1 MIRALSVIGHGIN
14 ILPHYLT
21 HYSEY
26 VDEIQLVVY
35 ESDTHVNLY
44 EDVSKIVS
52 NFPKAKIVKKIRD
65 RVFDWEKVTSLYNFI
80 KNSHPNDWWV
90 IADVDE
96 FHLYPKDDL
105 KGLINICDDNG
116 WSLVRGGFIDRIGPN
131 GEFSELSTKEDIFKQ
146 FPNMGFFRYP
156 MSKACPN
163 KVCVMKGH
171 VEITSGQH
179 YAKID
184 GYTTWKWQGWNH
196 PLIAPIELYSV
207 QVHHFK
213 WDSTSIERIK
223 AVADIKQSYSYSNE
237 YKLMYD
243 KLRKSKFK
251 IDLNNP
257 EFMFET
263 STGQSQFRKYK
274 QWNKLIKKIVTI

>member
-1 MIRALSVIGHGIN
+1 MIRALSVVGHGTN
-14 ILPHYLT
+14 ILPHFLT

-35 ESDTHVNLY
+35 ESDLHKNLF

-52 NFPKAKIVKKIRD
+52 NFPKAKIVKKIYD

-80 KNSHPNDWWV
+80 KNSQPNDWWV

-96 FHLYPKDDL
+96 FHLYPNDDL
-105 KGLINICDDNG
+105 KQLINDCDENG
-116 WSLVRGGFIDRIGPN
+116 WDIVRGGFIDRIGPN
-131 GEFSELSTKEDIFKQ
+131 GEFSELKSDRNIFEQ

-163 KVCVMKGH
+163 KICVVKGY
-171 VEITSGQH
+171 VEITFGQH

-184 GYTTWKWQGWNH
+184 GHTTWKWQGWNH
-196 PLIAPIELYSV
+196 PQINPNSFV

-213 WDSTSIERIK
+213 WDSTSGQRVRD
-223 AVADIKQSYSYSNE
+223 VANTNSAYAFSEE
-237 YKLMYD
+237 YRKMYRALA
-243 KLRKSKFK
+243 KTRFK
-251 IDLNNP
+251 IYLENP
-257 EFMFET
+257 EFMFEQ
-263 STGQSQFRKYK
+263 SDGQSGFRKYR
-274 QWNKLIKKIVTI
+274 QWNKLIKKIISI